1 MFFVETQKGGE
12 IMGEGSSRLKD
23 RNHDDPAVME
33 SDTKCVEQSYTMQ
46 DGDSFRKKPAHQ
58 QQQQQQQQ

>member
-1 MFFVETQKGGE
+1 
-12 IMGEGSSRLKD
+12 MGEGSSRLKD

-58 QQQQQQQQ
+58 QQQQQQQQQ